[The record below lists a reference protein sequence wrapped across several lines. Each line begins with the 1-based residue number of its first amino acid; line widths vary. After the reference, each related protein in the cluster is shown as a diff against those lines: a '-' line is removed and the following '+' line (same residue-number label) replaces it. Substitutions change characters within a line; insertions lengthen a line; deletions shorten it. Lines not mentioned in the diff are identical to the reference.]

1 MLSEVLEEMV
11 PVLLSVA
18 VHRLLAGV
26 LHQLRG
32 FPGWSPSLWS
42 LLLTTT
48 CVSIAVMPTC
58 SPGTPGTQ
66 QDPRQGWPLEGRPGS
81 LQRSPAH
88 EGSALKGSL
97 SPVTNVIAVRDPRD
111 GGYL

>member
-1 MLSEVLEEMV
+1 MLSEMLEEMV

-18 VHRLLAGV
+18 VRRLLAGV
-26 LHQLRG
+26 LHRVRG
-32 FPGWSPSLWS
+32 FPGRSPSLWS
-42 LLLTTT
+42 IVLTTT
-48 CVSIAVMPTC
+48 GVHIAMMPPC

-66 QDPRQGWPLEGRPGS
+66 QDPWQGWPLEGGPGS
-81 LQRSPAH
+81 VQRSPAH

-97 SPVTNVIAVRDPRD
+97 SPVTNTIAVRDPRD